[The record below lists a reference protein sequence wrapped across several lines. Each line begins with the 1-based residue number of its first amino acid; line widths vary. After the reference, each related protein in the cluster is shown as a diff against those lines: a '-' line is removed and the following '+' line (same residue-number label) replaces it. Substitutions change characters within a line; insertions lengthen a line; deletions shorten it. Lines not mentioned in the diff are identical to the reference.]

1 MIQALRNA
9 VRDLCR
15 PHVLLM
21 VAVPILC
28 ATVVWVFLGWL
39 FWERLTTWINE
50 LLLALQLGRWIAE
63 WAAGALQVAGTVIAL
78 ALLVPGFMLTALLI
92 TEFFTMP
99 ALVKFVAERYHPALT
114 REHGGTLSGSIFN
127 TVTAILIF
135 LLLWMVT
142 LPLWFT
148 GVGALIIPALN
159 SAYLNQR
166 VFRYDALSEH
176 ASADELRAVI
186 ADNRRT
192 LYVLALCLSVF
203 YYVPILNLLVPAL
216 TGLAFTHYQL
226 GALEKLRQPQLS
238 GAGDTKRVNSRP

>member
-1 MIQALRNA
+1 MIKALRNA
-9 VRDLCR
+9 LRDLCR

-28 ATVVWVFLGWL
+28 ATMVWVFLGWL
-39 FWERLTTWINE
+39 FWANLTTGIHEW
-50 LLLALQLGRWIAE
+50 LLASRLGRWIAE
-63 WAAGALQVAGTVIAL
+63 WAAGALQVAGSLIAV
-78 ALLVPGFMLTALLI
+78 ALLLPGFMLTALLI

-99 ALVKFVAERYHPALT
+99 ALIKFVAGHYHPALT
-114 REHGGTLSGSIFN
+114 RAHGGTLSGSIMN

-148 GVGALIIPALN
+148 GIGALLIPALN

-166 VFRYDALSEH
+166 VFRYDAISEH
-176 ASADELRAVI
+176 ADATELRTVI
-186 ADNRRT
+186 AEHRRT
-192 LYVLALCLSVF
+192 LYVLALCLSVL

-226 GALEKLRQPQLS
+226 GALEQLRQRQLS
-238 GAGDTKRVNSRP
+238 GSKIT